1 MQPIDFFWRAAE
13 RWPQRIAIDAPGG
26 CIRYD
31 ALARKVAALA
41 AGLQALE
48 PAVQSRV
55 GICAGN
61 SADHIAA
68 LLAVMASGK
77 VWVPLNPKSTQSEVR
92 RIIDATE
99 PSIVLCDAGGAAL
112 VQGAPG
118 IHLVLGEGT
127 AALEQAQ
134 TGALPVMPDLPA
146 DAIQAIKFTG
156 GTTGLPKGVMQP
168 CRAWMAGI
176 ANQIQAWGSMSMTA
190 TSWPRPSRMARP
202 PTCCPSW
209 RRAAAMCCWM
219 VRVPRPCAA
228 PLPCAAALCASCR
241 PP

>member
-1 MQPIDFFWRAAE
+1 M
-13 RWPQRIAIDAPGG
+13 
-26 CIRYD
+26 
-31 ALARKVAALA
+31 AALA

-112 VQGAPG
+112 VQG
-118 IHLVLGEGT
+118 
-127 AALEQAQ
+127 
-134 TGALPVMPDLPA
+134 
-146 DAIQAIKFTG
+146 
-156 GTTGLPKGVMQP
+156 
-168 CRAWMAGI
+168 
-176 ANQIQAWGSMSMTA
+176 
-190 TSWPRPSRMARP
+190 
-202 PTCCPSW
+202 
-209 RRAAAMCCWM
+209 RRA
-219 VRVPRPCAA
+219 
-228 PLPCAAALCASCR
+228 ST
-241 PP
+241 